1 MVLFLL
7 FRLWKIPYFS
17 LILQPSLTKCITIFF
32 TRGSTQ
38 NCKSQGYDQAWQT
51 SCFAKW
57 MLAKELFMNYFWQW
71 NRKWIECNVIASQ
84 SEKEPNYSPLIANVQ
99 PLQSPQSG
107 RLDQS
112 GSESGYPKNKPNQV
126 TQKKS
131 ESGFPKIRFP
141 EISLNQ
147 VTNKKYK

>member
-7 FRLWKIPYFS
+7 FRLRKIPYFS

-57 MLAKELFMNYFWQW
+57 MLAKELFMNYFWKW
-71 NRKWIECNVIASQ
+71 NRKWIELLLLHLNQKRNQII
-84 SEKEPNYSPLIANVQ
+84 PHWLPMYSHYNHHKVAAWTNQAL
-99 PLQSPQSG
+99 
-107 RLDQS
+107 
-112 GSESGYPKNKPNQV
+112 NQV